1 MLKWNELQND
11 QNFEVIKAMFQ
22 TLPHHIRK
30 NKYSSEEREK
40 LEKKKKVKRLGEQ
53 KKKCARNM
61 EEMTKKKL

>member
-40 LEKKKKVKRLGEQ
+40 LEKKKKSKEIGR
-53 KKKCARNM
+53 
-61 EEMTKKKL
+61 TKKKMCKKYGRND